1 MEEKLT
7 SFNYSVLCYVVGVG
21 YLDKCKLYQN
31 NYVISMLS
39 KIFLISRFSSMTV
52 FHGSPFLMAAATFN
66 KLKSVGMI
74 DDNSFH
80 FIGIETVAE
89 A

>member
-1 MEEKLT
+1 L
-7 SFNYSVLCYVVGVG
+7 
-21 YLDKCKLYQN
+21 
-31 NYVISMLS
+31 
-39 KIFLISRFSSMTV
+39 
-52 FHGSPFLMAAATFN
+52 AAATFN

-89 A
+89 AVGLTEYIDASVFPLEF